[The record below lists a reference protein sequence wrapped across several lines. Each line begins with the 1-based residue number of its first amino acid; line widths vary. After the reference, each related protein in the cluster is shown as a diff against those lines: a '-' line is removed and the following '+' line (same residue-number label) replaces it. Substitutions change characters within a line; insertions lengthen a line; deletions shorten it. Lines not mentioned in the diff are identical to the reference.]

1 MIDSAWRGF
10 DARRQIYSG
19 EDFVTDLDR
28 RLMLAG
34 AAAAI
39 PGLAQAQA
47 PKAQSGTP
55 RSVITEPPRDF
66 SPGAAPVFSP
76 DPDVIRVEPAFGS
89 LLIGQEVI
97 RRLYTG
103 LHLAEGPAWSSLGQY
118 AIFSDVKNDTLYRY
132 IWETGEVTVFRRPS
146 FSTNGNSFDFQGR
159 QLSTQD
165 FFRRVVRWEA
175 DGSMSV
181 LADSFDGKPLNS
193 PNDLAPHK
201 DGSVWFTDPQYG
213 GNLAEGHPDQGDG
226 PMNAGGVRD
235 PNIGNTGVG
244 IQKAGSMH
252 QVLPMNVYRID
263 PSGKVDIAVPY
274 EDGKAPNGICFSPD
288 YTKVYVIRGGGI
300 SVGDVRG
307 SKVANLRVFTDCMV
321 DGVRCGPDGMRADR
335 AGNIWASS
343 ASVLG
348 YAGVTVWNPDGK
360 LIGRIR
366 LPEPCANL
374 CFAGPK
380 RDHLF
385 MTATQSIFMLRVNI
399 QGASPG

>member
-1 MIDSAWRGF
+1 M
-10 DARRQIYSG
+10 
-19 EDFVTDLDR
+19 TNLDR
-28 RLMLAG
+28 RLILVG
-34 AAAAI
+34 AAATVPA
-39 PGLAQAQA
+39 LAQAQTK
-47 PKAQSGTP
+47 PLLGTP

-66 SPGAAPVFSP
+66 GPGAPPVFSP
-76 DPDVIRVEPAFGS
+76 DPDVLSMDRSFGG

-103 LHLAEGPAWSSLGQY
+103 LHLAEGPAWSNIGMY

-146 FSTNGNSFDFQGR
+146 FSTNGNSFDHQGR

-165 FFRRVVRWEA
+165 FFRRVVRWEW
-175 DGSMSV
+175 DGSMTV
-181 LADSFDGKPLNS
+181 LADQFDGKPLNS

-201 DGSVWFTDPQYG
+201 DGSVWFTDPQFG

-244 IQKAGSMH
+244 IRLAGSLH
-252 QVLPMNVYRID
+252 QQLPMNVYRID
-263 PSGKVDIAVPY
+263 PSGKVEIAVPY
-274 EDGKAPNGICFSPD
+274 EQGKPPNGICFSPD

-300 SVGDVRG
+300 SVGDIRG
-307 SKVANLRVFTDCMV
+307 TKVANLRDFTDCMV

-335 AGNIWASS
+335 AGNIWCSS

-380 RDHLF
+380 RDHVF
-385 MTATQSIFMLRVNI
+385 MTATQSIFMLRVNM
-399 QGASPG
+399 QGAAPG

>member
-1 MIDSAWRGF
+1 M
-10 DARRQIYSG
+10 
-19 EDFVTDLDR
+19 TNLDR

-39 PGLAQAQA
+39 PGLAEAQNA
-47 PKAQSGTP
+47 KPLLGTP
-55 RSVITEPPRDF
+55 RTVITEPPREF
-66 SPGAAPVFSP
+66 GPGATPVFSP
-76 DPDVIRVEPAFGS
+76 DPDVLRVDPSFGS

-103 LHLAEGPAWSSLGQY
+103 LHLAEGPAWSNIGMY

-146 FSTNGNSFDFQGR
+146 FSTNGNSFDHQGR

-165 FFRRVVRWEA
+165 FFRRVVRWEW
-175 DGSMSV
+175 DGSMTV
-181 LADSFDGKPLNS
+181 LADQFDGKPLNS

-201 DGSVWFTDPQYG
+201 DGSVWFTDPQFG

-244 IQKAGSMH
+244 IQKAGSLH
-252 QVLPMNVYRID
+252 QQLPMNVYRVD
-263 PSGKVDIAVPY
+263 PSGKVEVAVPF
-274 EDGKAPNGICFSPD
+274 EQGKAPNGICFSPD

-307 SKVANLRVFTDCMV
+307 AKVANLRDFTDCMV

-335 AGNIWASS
+335 AGNIWCSS
-343 ASVLG
+343 AAPLG
-348 YAGVTVWNPDGK
+348 YAGVTVWNPEGK

-380 RDHLF
+380 RDHVF
-385 MTATQSIFMLRVNI
+385 MTATQSIFMLRVNM
-399 QGASPG
+399 QGAAPG

>member
-1 MIDSAWRGF
+1 MPHIN
-10 DARRQIYSG
+10 RRA
-19 EDFVTDLDR
+19 V
-28 RLMLAG
+28 MAG
-34 AAAAI
+34 ALVPFAAHAADN
-39 PGLAQAQA
+39 PLL
-47 PKAQSGTP
+47 GTP
-55 RSVITEPPRDF
+55 RSVITDPPRAF
-66 SPGAAPVFSP
+66 GPGAPPAFSP
-76 DPDVIRVEPAFGS
+76 DPDVIKITPAFNG

-97 RRLYTG
+97 RRLHTG

-132 IWETGEVTVFRRPS
+132 IWETGAVTVFKRPS

-175 DGSMSV
+175 DGSMTV
-181 LADSFDGKPLNS
+181 IADA
-193 PNDLAPHK
+193 NDLAPHK
-201 DGSVWFTDPQYG
+201 DGSVWFTDPQFG
-213 GNLAEGHPDQGDG
+213 GNLAEGHPDDGDG

-235 PNIGNTGVG
+235 PMIGNTGVG
-244 IQKAGSMH
+244 IAKAGGMH
-252 QVLPMNVYRID
+252 QQLPMNVYRVD
-263 PSGKVDIAVPY
+263 PSGRVEVAVPF
-274 EDGKAPNGICFSPD
+274 EKGMAPNGICFSPD
-288 YTKVYVIRGGGI
+288 YSKVYVIRGGGI
-300 SVGDVRG
+300 SVGDIAG
-307 SKVANLRVFTDCMV
+307 TKVANLRPFTDCMV
-321 DGVRCGPDGMRADR
+321 DGIHCGPDGMRADR
-335 AGNIWASS
+335 AGNIWCSS

-348 YAGVTVWNPDGK
+348 YAGVTVWNPAGQ

-385 MTATQSIFMLRVNI
+385 MTATQSIYMLRVNI

>member
-1 MIDSAWRGF
+1 MLSAKKNKGSL
-10 DARRQIYSG
+10 AMTQ
-19 EDFVTDLDR
+19 LDR
-28 RLMLAG
+28 RLMLA
-34 AAAAI
+34 AAAATV
-39 PGLAQAQA
+39 PALAQAQSA
-47 PKAQSGTP
+47 KPLLGTP
-55 RSVITEPPRDF
+55 RSVITDPPRDF
-66 SPGAAPVFSP
+66 SPGAAPVFTP
-76 DPDVIRVEPAFGS
+76 DPDVLRVDPSFGS
-89 LLIGQEVI
+89 LLIGQEAI

-103 LHLAEGPAWSSLGQY
+103 LHLAEGPAWSNIGMY

-146 FSTNGNSFDFQGR
+146 FSTNGNSFDHQGR

-181 LADSFDGKPLNS
+181 LADQYDGKPLNS

-201 DGSVWFTDPQYG
+201 DGSVWFTDPQFG

-244 IQKAGSMH
+244 IQKAGSLH
-252 QVLPMNVYRID
+252 QQLPMNVYRID
-263 PSGKVDIAVPY
+263 PGGKVEVAVPY
-274 EDGKAPNGICFSPD
+274 EQGKPPNGICFSPD

-300 SVGDVRG
+300 TVGDIRG
-307 SKVANLRVFTDCMV
+307 SKVANLREFTDCMV

-343 ASVLG
+343 AAPLG

-380 RDHLF
+380 RDHVF
-385 MTATQSIFMLRVNI
+385 MTATQSIYMLRVNM
-399 QGASPG
+399 QGAAPG

>member
-1 MIDSAWRGF
+1 
-10 DARRQIYSG
+10 
-19 EDFVTDLDR
+19 VTDLNR

-39 PGLAQAQA
+39 PGVAQAQNA
-47 PKAQSGTP
+47 KPLLGTP
-55 RSVITEPPRDF
+55 RSVITDPPRDF
-66 SPGAAPVFSP
+66 SPGAAPVFTP
-76 DPDVIRVEPAFGS
+76 DPDVLRVDPSFGS
-89 LLIGQEVI
+89 LLIGQEAI

-103 LHLAEGPAWSSLGQY
+103 LHLAEGPAWSNIGMY

-146 FSTNGNSFDFQGR
+146 FSTNGNSFDHQGR

-175 DGSMSV
+175 DGSMTV
-181 LADSFDGKPLNS
+181 LADQFDGKPLNS

-201 DGSVWFTDPQYG
+201 DGSVWFTDPQFG

-235 PNIGNTGVG
+235 PAIGNTGVG

-252 QVLPMNVYRID
+252 QQLPMNVYRID
-263 PSGKVDIAVPY
+263 PSGKVEVAVPH
-274 EDGKAPNGICFSPD
+274 EQGKPPNGICFSPD

-300 SVGDVRG
+300 SVGDIRG
-307 SKVANLRVFTDCMV
+307 TKVANLREFTDCMV

-343 ASVLG
+343 AAPLG

-380 RDHLF
+380 RDHVF
-385 MTATQSIFMLRVNI
+385 MTATQSIYMLRVNM
-399 QGASPG
+399 QGAAPG

>member
-1 MIDSAWRGF
+1 
-10 DARRQIYSG
+10 
-19 EDFVTDLDR
+19 VTNLDR

-34 AAAAI
+34 AAAAV
-39 PGLAQAQA
+39 PGLAHAQNA
-47 PKAQSGTP
+47 KPLLGTP

-66 SPGAAPVFSP
+66 GPGAAPVFSP
-76 DPDVIRVEPAFGS
+76 DPDVLRVDPSFGG

-103 LHLAEGPAWSSLGQY
+103 LHLAEGPAWSNIGMY

-132 IWETGEVTVFRRPS
+132 LWETGEVTVFRRPS
-146 FSTNGNSFDFQGR
+146 FSTNGNSFDHQGR

-175 DGSMSV
+175 DGSMTV
-181 LADSFDGKPLNS
+181 LADQFDGKPLNS

-201 DGSVWFTDPQYG
+201 DGSVWFTDPQFG

-235 PNIGNTGVG
+235 PAIGNTGVG

-252 QVLPMNVYRID
+252 QQLPMNVYRID
-263 PSGKVDIAVPY
+263 PSGKVEVVVPF
-274 EDGKAPNGICFSPD
+274 EQGKAPNGICFSPD
-288 YTKVYVIRGGGI
+288 YTKVYVIRGGAI
-300 SVGDVRG
+300 SVGEIRG
-307 SKVANLRVFTDCMV
+307 NKVVGLRDFTDCMV

-343 ASVLG
+343 AAPLG

-380 RDHLF
+380 RDHVF
-385 MTATQSIFMLRVNI
+385 MTATQSIFMLRVNM
-399 QGASPG
+399 QGAAPG

>member
-1 MIDSAWRGF
+1 M
-10 DARRQIYSG
+10 
-19 EDFVTDLDR
+19 TDLNR

-34 AAAAI
+34 TAATI

-47 PKAQSGTP
+47 GKPLLGTP

-76 DPDVIRVEPAFGS
+76 DPDVLRVDPSFGG

-103 LHLAEGPAWSSLGQY
+103 LHLAEGPAWSNIGMY

-146 FSTNGNSFDFQGR
+146 FSTNGNSFDHQGR

-165 FFRRVVRWEA
+165 FFRRVVRWEW
-175 DGSMSV
+175 DGSMTV
-181 LADSFDGKPLNS
+181 LADQFDGKPLNS

-201 DGSVWFTDPQYG
+201 DGSVWFTDPQFG

-244 IQKAGSMH
+244 IQKAGSLH
-252 QVLPMNVYRID
+252 QQLPMNVYRID
-263 PSGKVDIAVPY
+263 PSGKVEVAVPF
-274 EDGKAPNGICFSPD
+274 EQGKAPNGICFSPD
-288 YTKVYVIRGGGI
+288 YTKVYVIRGGAI
-300 SVGDVRG
+300 SVGDIRG
-307 SKVANLRVFTDCMV
+307 TKVANLRDFTDCMV

-343 ASVLG
+343 AAPLG
-348 YAGVTVWNPDGK
+348 YAGVTVWNPEGK

-380 RDHLF
+380 RDHVF
-385 MTATQSIFMLRVNI
+385 MTATQSIFMLRVNM
-399 QGASPG
+399 QGAAPG

>member
-1 MIDSAWRGF
+1 
-10 DARRQIYSG
+10 
-19 EDFVTDLDR
+19 VTDLDR

-47 PKAQSGTP
+47 PKAQTGTP

>member
-1 MIDSAWRGF
+1 MSNQLS
-10 DARRQIYSG
+10 RR
-19 EDFVTDLDR
+19 VL
-28 RLMLAG
+28 LG
-34 AAAAI
+34 AAAASL
-39 PGLAQAQA
+39 PALAQAQNA
-47 PKAQSGTP
+47 KPLLGTP

-76 DPDVIRVEPAFGS
+76 DPDVLRVDPSFGS

-103 LHLAEGPAWSSLGQY
+103 LHLAEGPAWSNIGMY

-146 FSTNGNSFDFQGR
+146 FSTNGNSFDHQGR

-165 FFRRVVRWEA
+165 FFRRVVRWEW
-175 DGSMSV
+175 DGSMTV
-181 LADSFDGKPLNS
+181 LAHQFDGKPLNS

-201 DGSVWFTDPQYG
+201 DGSVWFTDPQFG

-235 PNIGNTGVG
+235 PNIGNTGIG

-252 QVLPMNVYRID
+252 QQLPMNVYRID
-263 PSGKVDIAVPY
+263 PGGKVEVAVPY
-274 EDGKAPNGICFSPD
+274 EQGKAPNGICFSPD
-288 YTKVYVIRGGGI
+288 YTKLYVIRGGGI
-300 SVGDVRG
+300 TVGDIRG
-307 SKVANLRVFTDCMV
+307 TKVANLREFTDCMV

-343 ASVLG
+343 AAPLG

-380 RDHLF
+380 RDHVF
-385 MTATQSIFMLRVNI
+385 MTATQSIYMLRVNM
-399 QGASPG
+399 QGAAPG